1 MSSARIAIAAATLIC
16 VGGGRADAG
25 DRELAR
31 QRYLTG
37 TMLFQRG
44 RYADAL
50 VELERGNQADPR
62 PEFDYNIGLCLEK
75 LGRALEAADAF
86 DRFLAARPHDSEAQV
101 LRADIARLRQSAA
114 PVVTVTPPPPPLP
127 PSPPPSPSPP
137 STATVGPQPYGAPT
151 SLAQAFAPTPQQS
164 FIHTTRGKA
173 TTALAVVGGALLVT
187 SAVTGGIALGDRS
200 AYRAGCAAGQCDDA
214 GYDGG
219 RRIAIATDVLLGI
232 GAAAAVSAVIAGVA
246 RSHPRRTFAVA
257 PSLAAHAG
265 GVALAGSF

>member
-1 MSSARIAIAAATLIC
+1 MSAARCAFVAAIVLC

-75 LGRALEAADAF
+75 LGRAAEAADAF
-86 DRFLAARPHDSEAQV
+86 ERFLAARPRDSEAEA

-114 PVVTVTPPPPPLP
+114 PPIAATAPA
-127 PSPPPSPSPP
+127 PPSPSPP
-137 STATVGPQPYGAPT
+137 PPPSLHADAGVAQPYGAPA
-151 SLAQAFAPTPQQS
+151 SLAQAFAPIPQLP
-164 FIHTTRGKA
+164 FARTTRGKA
-173 TTALAVVGGALLVT
+173 TIALAVAGGALLVT
-187 SAVTGGIALGDRS
+187 SAVTGAVALGDRA
-200 AYRAGCAAGQCDDA
+200 AYRAGCAAGRCDDA
-214 GYDGG
+214 SYDGG
-219 RRIAIATDVLLGI
+219 RRVAVATDVLLGF
-232 GAAAAVSAVIAGVA
+232 GAAAAVTAVIVGVV
-246 RSHPRRTFAVA
+246 RSHSPRSFAVA
-257 PSLAAHAG
+257 PSVTTHAG
-265 GVALAGSF
+265 GFALAGAF